1 MAKAPVSKKPESK
14 KQILAKNDKIAVTSP
29 TYRPARKLENKIAI
43 ITGGDSGIGRSVAV
57 HFAKEGADVAIV
69 YHESDDDA
77 KETQRLVSNEKRECL
92 LFRGDIAV
100 EAFCRRVVK
109 DTYKHFGKISIL
121 VNNAGMHEPDEDFMN
136 VSSSQFR
143 RTFEVN
149 MFSFYYFTH
158 EALPLLDKDGCIIN
172 TASVVA
178 YRGSEHLVDYASTKG
193 AIVSFTRSLAKN
205 LAPKG
210 IRVNGVAPGPIWT
223 PLVIESFD
231 KKHLDE
237 FGKKTPMGRAGFAY
251 EVAPAFVFLASD
263 DASYI
268 TGQLIHVNGG
278 EIVGG

>member
-1 MAKAPVSKKPESK
+1 
-14 KQILAKNDKIAVTSP
+14 
-29 TYRPARKLENKIAI
+29 
-43 ITGGDSGIGRSVAV
+43 
-57 HFAKEGADVAIV
+57 
-69 YHESDDDA
+69 
-77 KETQRLVSNEKRECL
+77 
-92 LFRGDIAV
+92 
-100 EAFCRRVVK
+100 
-109 DTYKHFGKISIL
+109 
-121 VNNAGMHEPDEDFMN
+121 
-136 VSSSQFR
+136 
-143 RTFEVN
+143 

-158 EALPLLDKDGCIIN
+158 EALPLLDKNGTIIN

-205 LAPKG
+205 LATKG

-231 KKHLDE
+231 KKHLEE
-237 FGKKTPMGRAGFAY
+237 FGKQTPMQRAGYPY

-278 EIVGG
+278 EVVGG

>member
-1 MAKAPVSKKPESK
+1 MVKKSGSKKRTTK
-14 KQILAKNDKIAVTSP
+14 KDIIAQNERVAVISP
-29 TYRPARKLENKIAI
+29 AYRAAGKLTGKVAI

-57 HFAKEGADVAIV
+57 HYAREGASVAIV
-69 YHESDDDA
+69 YLKSDKDA
-77 KETQRLVSNEKRECL
+77 AETKRLVENENQQCL
-92 LFRGDIAV
+92 VFRGDIAV
-100 EAFCRRVVK
+100 EAFCRRVVRN
-109 DTYKHFGKISIL
+109 TYKKFGKLSIL
-121 VNNAGMHEPDEDFMN
+121 VNNAGMHEPDDDFMKI
-136 VSSSQFR
+136 SSAQFR
-143 RTFEVN
+143 RTFQVN

-158 EALPLLDKDGCIIN
+158 EALPLLDKNGSIIN

-205 LAPKG
+205 LATKG

-231 KKHLDE
+231 KKHLEE
-237 FGKKTPMGRAGFAY
+237 FGKQTPMQRAGYPY

-278 EIVGG
+278 EVVGG

>member
-1 MAKAPVSKKPESK
+1 MPKREEKKEATSKKK
-14 KQILAKNDKIAVTSP
+14 LLAKNERIAVI
-29 TYRPARKLENKIAI
+29 RPDYKPSGKLAGKVAI

-57 HFAKEGADVAIV
+57 HFAREGASVAIV
-69 YHESDDDA
+69 YHQSDEDA
-77 KETQRLVSNEKRECL
+77 RETKKLVENENQECL
-92 LFRGDIAV
+92 VFRGDIAV
-100 EAFCRRVVK
+100 EAFCRRVVRNTHK
-109 DTYKHFGKISIL
+109 KFGKLSVL
-121 VNNAGMHEPDEDFMN
+121 VNNAGMHEPDDDFMKI
-136 VSSSQFR
+136 SSAQFR
-143 RTFEVN
+143 RTFQVN
-149 MFSFYYFTH
+149 MFSFFFFTQ

-205 LAPKG
+205 LAKQG

-237 FGKKTPMGRAGFAY
+237 FGKQTPMGRAGYPY

-278 EIVGG
+278 EVVGG

>member
-1 MAKAPVSKKPESK
+1 VFK
-14 KQILAKNDKIAVTSP
+14 
-29 TYRPARKLENKIAI
+29 
-43 ITGGDSGIGRSVAV
+43 
-57 HFAKEGADVAIV
+57 
-69 YHESDDDA
+69 
-77 KETQRLVSNEKRECL
+77 
-92 LFRGDIAV
+92 GDIAV

-109 DTYKHFGKISIL
+109 DTYKHFKKISIL
-121 VNNAGMHEPDEDFMN
+121 VNNAATQEPAEDFLKI
-136 VSSSQFR
+136 SSAQFR

-158 EALPLLDKDGCIIN
+158 EVLPLLDDNGCIIN

-178 YRGSEHLVDYASTKG
+178 YRGSEHLVDYSSTKG
-193 AIVSFTRSLAKN
+193 AIVSFTRSLSKN

-223 PLVIESFD
+223 PLVIETFD
-231 KKHLDE
+231 KKHLAE

-251 EVAPAFVFLASD
+251 EVAPSFVFLASD

>member
-1 MAKAPVSKKPESK
+1 MRKGEDNRKAGTK
-14 KQILAKNDKIAVTSP
+14 KQILAKNDRIAVIRP
-29 TYRPARKLENKIAI
+29 GYRGSEKLRRKVAI

-57 HFAKEGADVAIV
+57 HYAREGASIAIV
-69 YHESDDDA
+69 YHKSDEDA
-77 KETQRLVSNEKRECL
+77 EETKRLVEQENQQCL
-92 LFRGDIAV
+92 VFRGDIAV
-100 EAFCRRVVK
+100 EAFCRRVVRNTHK
-109 DTYKHFGKISIL
+109 SFGKLSIL
-121 VNNAGMHEPDEDFMN
+121 VNNAGMHEPDEDFMKI
-136 VSSSQFR
+136 SSAQFR
-143 RTFEVN
+143 RTFQVN

-193 AIVSFTRSLAKN
+193 AIVSFTRSLSKN
-205 LAPKG
+205 LAKKG

-237 FGKKTPMGRAGFAY
+237 FGKQTPMGRAGYPY

-278 EIVGG
+278 EVVGG

>member
-1 MAKAPVSKKPESK
+1 MPKSEVKKKSGTKRKLRE
-14 KQILAKNDKIAVTSP
+14 KNDRVAVI
-29 TYRPARKLENKIAI
+29 RPGYKASGKLAGKVAI
-43 ITGGDSGIGRSVAV
+43 VTGGDSGIGRSVAV
-57 HFAKEGADVAIV
+57 HFAREGASIAIV
-69 YHESDDDA
+69 YHQSDEDA
-77 KETQRLVSNEKRECL
+77 AETKRLVENEKQKCL
-92 LFRGDIAV
+92 VFRGDIAV
-100 EAFCRRVVK
+100 EAFCRRVVRNTHK
-109 DTYKHFGKISIL
+109 TFGKLSVL
-121 VNNAGMHEPDEDFMN
+121 VNNAGMHEPDDDFMKI
-136 VSSSQFR
+136 SSAQFR
-143 RTFEVN
+143 RTFQVN
-149 MFSFYYFTH
+149 MFSFFFFTQ
-158 EALPLLDKDGCIIN
+158 EALPLLDNDGCIIN

-205 LAPKG
+205 LAKKG

-237 FGKKTPMGRAGFAY
+237 FGKQTPMGRAGYPY

-278 EIVGG
+278 EVVGG